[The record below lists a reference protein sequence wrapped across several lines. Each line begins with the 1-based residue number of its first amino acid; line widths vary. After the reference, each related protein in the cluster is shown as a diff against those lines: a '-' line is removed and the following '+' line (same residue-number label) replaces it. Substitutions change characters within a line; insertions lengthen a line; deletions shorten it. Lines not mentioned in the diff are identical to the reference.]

1 MLGKKRRSLALELPV
16 GLTPQSSDAEAVAQA
31 AGRPSQVSE
40 ALLTAERTAS
50 TDSNR
55 PLLYTPFD
63 FAKQWLHKVGDESAV
78 ADGLSS
84 PEESAFDRTSS
95 KARSPTRYRPSISA
109 VNKASKPGVILR
121 RAASIA
127 GNLPAVVLASEPSH
141 SITASS
147 NVFQQLQA
155 EQQPTWKVAA
165 CAWLDGTYISCFVI
179 FVTLLA
185 VFLHDFQL
193 AALPPSADK
202 ACSGITIGIFV
213 VFVLDTALASVVRPG
228 YAFRFYW

>member
-1 MLGKKRRSLALELPV
+1 MLSKKRRSLAVELPI
-16 GLTPQSSDAEAVAQA
+16 GLTPQPSDAEALGQA
-31 AGRPSQVSE
+31 AGRPSQVNE
-40 ALLTAERTAS
+40 GLFAAERTAS

-55 PLLYTPFD
+55 PLLHTPFD
-63 FAKQWLHKVGDESAV
+63 FAKQWLHKVGDELGV
-78 ADGLSS
+78 VEGLGTLD
-84 PEESAFDRTSS
+84 ESTLDRSGS

-109 VNKASKPGVILR
+109 VKKASKPGVILR

-127 GNLPAVVLASEPSH
+127 GNLPAVVIASEPSH

-155 EQQPTWKVAA
+155 EEQPTWKVKA

-193 AALPPSADK
+193 AALPPSADT
-202 ACSGITIGIFV
+202 ACTGITIGIFF
-213 VFVLDTALASVVRPG
+213 VFVLDTAMASLVRPG